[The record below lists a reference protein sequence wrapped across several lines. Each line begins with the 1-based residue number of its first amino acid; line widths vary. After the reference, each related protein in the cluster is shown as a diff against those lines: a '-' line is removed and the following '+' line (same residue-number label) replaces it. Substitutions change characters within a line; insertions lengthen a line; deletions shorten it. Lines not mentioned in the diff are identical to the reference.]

1 MVSNRQ
7 LLLPYAAPYLAYVGI
22 ASLLSPHLTDT
33 VNYLLRIVAVSLLL
47 IWAWRWYCPLR
58 GPHSPLTS
66 VLTGIAAGL
75 AGLVLWLVL
84 LTPFVDPADAEP
96 WSSTAFVLRLLS
108 AGLLVPVFE
117 ELLMRGFLFR
127 LALQWDHA
135 RKNKEHEPLLTALDA
150 RSVND
155 VTPGQWSWMA
165 IALSTLAFMSG
176 HHTLEWPAAVAY
188 GLLMAALWIW
198 RKDLIVCIAAH
209 ATTNI
214 GLACFVFVT
223 GKWQYW

>member
-7 LLLPYAAPYLAYVGI
+7 LLLPYAVPYLAYVGI
-22 ASLLSPHLTDT
+22 ASLLGPHVSDT
-33 VNYLLRIVAVSLLL
+33 VNYLLRIIAVSLLL

-58 GPHSPLTS
+58 GPHSSLIS
-66 VLTGIAAGL
+66 VLTGVAAGL

-84 LTPFVDPADAEP
+84 LTPFVDADDATA

-108 AGLLVPVFE
+108 AGILVPVFE

-127 LALQWDHA
+127 LALQWDIE
-135 RKNKEHEPLLTALDA
+135 RKNKEKDPLLTALDH
-150 RSVND
+150 RSAND

-165 IALSTLAFMSG
+165 VALSTLAFMAG
-176 HHTLEWPAAVAY
+176 HQVYEWPAAVAY
-188 GLLMAALWIW
+188 GLLMAALWIY
-198 RKDLIVCIAAH
+198 RKDLIVCITAH

-214 GLACFVFVT
+214 GLACYVYLT
-223 GKWQYW
+223 GTWQYW

>member
-33 VNYLLRIVAVSLLL
+33 VNYLLRIIAVTILL

-66 VLTGIAAGL
+66 VLTGLAAGL
-75 AGLVLWLVL
+75 AGLALWLVL
-84 LTPFVDPADAEP
+84 LTPFVDPADVTP
-96 WSSTAFVLRLLS
+96 WSSTAFALRLLS

-135 RKNKEHEPLLTALDA
+135 RKNKEQEPLLTALDD

-176 HHTLEWPAAVAY
+176 HHIQEWPAAVAY
-188 GLLMAALWIW
+188 GLLMAVLWIR